1 MIYTVADGRFYK
13 VTDKDGRVEYFKL
26 EGTNE
31 LATAK
36 TVEVIT
42 ESEYNTAKGIEAI
55 EVPELKLPNTLKIDS
70 GTESDTQSTEE

>member
-31 LATAK
+31 LATAQ
-36 TVEVIT
+36 TVDVIT
-42 ESEYNTAKGIEAI
+42 EAEYNTAKGIETVEA
-55 EVPELKLPNTLKIDS
+55 PELKLPDNFKP
-70 GTESDTQSTEE
+70 TEDNNQPEETQE

>member
-31 LATAK
+31 IATAQK
-36 TVEVIT
+36 VEIIT
-42 ESEYNTAKGIEAI
+42 EAEYNSAKGIEIA
-55 EVPELKLPNTLKIDS
+55 EVSELNLPDPIGPNTE
-70 GTESDTQSTEE
+70 TENKEEEK